1 MSSEKKCKVEEVE
14 CRERATC
21 KNYITLPH
29 RILERKDLV
38 LLAAGS
44 LACVRGIY
52 MTAAADKALDRFR
65 YTIISPSEYATGE
78 AAEKIKELIEKTIDT
93 LNPAGI
99 ILYASCMEVIT
110 DLDFER
116 IKSEIDN
123 PDGIKIEMLKR
134 GPLVKRHTDPEEMIE
149 EILSDI
155 PDSGK
160 DIRSIGKMVP
170 PPMPDF
176 EAIASMVR
184 KYKSYNVLLTVGGC
198 DGCFGNSEDS
208 FNMRKTRLNDLDISL
223 GSEDLY
229 VKGISD
235 DKTKLAPDAEA
246 ILLGTAVPGAVGL
259 DYDRIRRE
267 LEKAGQTITLIKTDG
282 FQSGE
287 EGISRGY
294 RMLMKAKTERE
305 SPKRIS
311 NAVGILGSHALA
323 ASSAEKIAHGLEH
336 LERDGFD
343 VHLFENE
350 TLENL
355 GAFRNMNMNWVVSL
369 GGVSAADYLRQEYK
383 IPYLVGIPVG
393 KRAMMAWRR
402 AVNSLMGVTADL
414 SVPARNTDR
423 KSTLRVLLAGDPVLT
438 QGIAQYLYDMQGIDK
453 VKRAVFTRIPSQ
465 EKWYETSFK
474 MAENSVSIFPDE
486 TIPLSQVEC
495 FRNRTQWAELV
506 ESADIIICDRLLKEI
521 YESMPEAEAD
531 ENRKWVYIPDLL
543 MSSGIRKNEEAKD
556 EDYIIFG
563 KKGAAW
569 IAEKLGL
576 PAPANM

>member
-1 MSSEKKCKVEEVE
+1 MSSEKKCKVEGVE

-52 MTAAADKALDRFR
+52 MTAAADNTLDRFR
-65 YTIISPSEYATGE
+65 YTIISPSEYATGQ
-78 AAEKIKELIEKTIDT
+78 AAGKIKELIEKTIKT
-93 LNPAGI
+93 LKPAGI
-99 ILYASCMEVIT
+99 VLYASCMEIIT
-110 DLDFER
+110 DLDFDR
-116 IKSEIDN
+116 IRSEIDN
-123 PDGIKIEMLKR
+123 PDGVKIKMLKR
-134 GPLVKRHTDPEEMIE
+134 GPLVKRHMDPEEMLK

-160 DIRSIGKMVP
+160 EIHSIGKMVP

-176 EAIASMVR
+176 EAIATMI
-184 KYKSYNVLLTVGGC
+184 KNYKSYNALLTVGGC
-198 DGCFGNSEDS
+198 DGCFESAGDP

-223 GSEDLY
+223 GSEDLF
-229 VKGISD
+229 VKGISE
-235 DKTKLAPDAEA
+235 DKKDLAPDAES
-246 ILLGTAVPGAVGL
+246 ILLGTAVPGVVGL
-259 DYDRIRRE
+259 DYDRIRSE
-267 LEKAGQTITLIKTDG
+267 LEKEGQTVTLIKTDG

-305 SPKRIS
+305 PGKHIP
-311 NAVGILGSHALA
+311 NAVGILGAHPLA
-323 ASSAEKIAHGLEH
+323 ATSPEKIAHGLEH
-336 LERDGFD
+336 LEWDGFEA
-343 VHLFENE
+343 HLFENE
-350 TLENL
+350 APEDL
-355 GAFRNMNMNWVVSL
+355 GVFRNMNMNWVVSL
-369 GGVSAADYLRQEYK
+369 GGVSAADYLKQEYG

-414 SVPARNTDR
+414 SVPERNTDR

-438 QGIAQYLYDMQGIDK
+438 KGIAQYLYDMQGIENA
-453 VKRAVFTRIPSQ
+453 KRAVFTRIPSQ
-465 EKWYETSFK
+465 EKWYETAFK

-486 TIPLSQVEC
+486 TISLSGVEY

-506 ESADIIICDRLLKEI
+506 EEADIIICDRLLKEI
-521 YESMPEAEAD
+521 YESMPKAEAD
-531 ENRKWVYIPDLL
+531 QNRKWAYIPDLL
-543 MSSGIRKNEEAKD
+543 LSSGIRKNEEAKD

-569 IAEKLGL
+569 IAEKMGL
-576 PAPANM
+576 PVPANM